1 LKRKLALILA
11 LCLALG
17 LFLSGCGSN
26 ADKGNKNQQPAG
38 TDTSWQEIQD
48 KGYFVVGLDDAFP
61 PMGFRDEKND
71 IVGFD
76 IDLAKE
82 AAQRMGVE
90 VKFQPISW
98 DAKEA
103 ELDSGNI
110 DVIWNG
116 LTITEERKK
125 QMLFTDPYIQDRQ
138 IIVVLPDSDIK
149 TKADLAGKK
158 IGIQAASSAV
168 EAVEADKATYEL
180 IKDKM
185 LEFDTNDLA
194 LRDLKGG
201 GLQAVVVDEVVGR
214 YYIAKHPNE
223 YRVLEEN
230 FEVEDFGV
238 GLRLGDKTF
247 HAELE
252 KALKAMK
259 ADGKAAEISQKW
271 FGEDI
276 IKK

>member
-1 LKRKLALILA
+1 MKRKLALILL
-11 LCLALG
+11 LC
-17 LFLSGCGSN
+17 FSLSLLITGCGSQEAKDGDTQTPAA
-26 ADKGNKNQQPAG
+26 ADS
-38 TDTSWQEIQD
+38 SWQDIQD

-61 PMGFRDEKND
+61 PMGFRDEQNE

-82 AAQRMGVE
+82 AALRMGVE

-98 DAKEA
+98 DAKVE

-116 LTITEERKK
+116 LTITEERKN
-125 QMLFTDPYIQDRQ
+125 QMLFTAPYIQDRQ
-138 IIVVLPDSDIK
+138 IIVVVPDSDIQ
-149 TKADLAGKK
+149 TKEDLAGKK

-168 EAVEADKATYEL
+168 EAVEADQATYAL
-180 IKDKM
+180 IKDNL
-185 LEFDTNDLA
+185 LEFESNDMA

-214 YYIAKHPNE
+214 YYISKHPNE
-223 YRVLEEN
+223 YRVLDEN
-230 FEVEDFGV
+230 FGVEDFGV
-238 GLRLGDKTF
+238 GLRLSDKTF
-247 HAELE
+247 LAELE
-252 KALKAMK
+252 KAMDAMK
-259 ADGKAAEISQKW
+259 ADGKAAEISNKW